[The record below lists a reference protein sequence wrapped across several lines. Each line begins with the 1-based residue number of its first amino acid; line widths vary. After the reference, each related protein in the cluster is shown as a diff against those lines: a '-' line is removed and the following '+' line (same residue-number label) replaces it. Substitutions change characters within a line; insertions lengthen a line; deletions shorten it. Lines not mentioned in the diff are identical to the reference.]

1 MAKKLSKVG
10 IVTNQLVLPHQVT
23 QSIDAFT
30 GEEDYDIN
38 LSGSLAI
45 TGSTT
50 IKLGG
55 LTISDSVLGPG
66 SLNVTNITASNLQVV
81 NISSSFVTSSTIYT
95 SGSNIFGDEPSDTHT
110 FIGGITASG
119 VMSASGVVFGSQVRT
134 PAVFTNTI
142 TEKTSTSGVTIEG
155 TLLKDNNIST
165 AGTITAGGNTSIP
178 RNSKFILDGDDGS
191 NSYITQTTSNIL
203 QIVNQGNTLISA
215 GSANLTFT
223 SIPVIISNQ
232 NFTVTGGVITG
243 DGAGLTNIPA
253 AGITGLNLSR
263 IESGSVTASIS
274 PDKGFEVNTN
284 ITSSGNISA
293 NGNIQNLDGYALFQR
308 TSTGVD
314 SVLNVRQ
321 LSTGNI
327 AEFGTNTNNELV
339 IIKSDGKVGIG
350 TNSPT
355 EALHTK
361 TTGNTVAKFETSLSS
376 DLAIQLTNSQGSM
389 FFGLGGGE
397 EFAVGTTSDLNG
409 TDNLFIIEQNGNVG
423 IGNTSPSQKL
433 DVTGNIKVSGDI
445 ETATFTNPTLDIAAG
460 SANMTANIPL
470 TFGALLA
477 ANLGR
482 LDIKHDN
489 SNGSITNR
497 SGDLTIGNTAANSE
511 IILDSTNG
519 VKISNIADN
528 SNTGYKTVVVD
539 TSTGQL
545 YRTGSYGGGGGGGGA
560 GIFIQT
566 GSYYATTNDLQ
577 VTGSLTAEGLNV
589 TSAIS
594 ASMGAAPYMK
604 LNLERQL
611 FGDTD
616 GNSNGAT
623 FVLDQNSGFAVGS
636 PIISLDG
643 AVTINDSS
651 NNYDFRVESNGNA
664 NMLFVDAGTNRVGIG
679 TNSPT
684 EALDVTGNIVASGEM
699 ECTKFVANAAGGFEF
714 EIDGDN
720 QFNMIHNFANR
731 SMFFTTAAGTGTINF
746 GTNAQNSQV
755 SITSAGNLNVVND
768 LTVGGS
774 VTTGAITASGD
785 ISCSFQESTITATT
799 GSFNHIITDG
809 ETLEFRDAT
818 TRAKVGA
825 LKFDATNGL
834 EVKDSAGNEG
844 KLKTKELNIPSGGSM
859 IIDASQI
866 NFNSLP
872 TSDPGVAGRLWRD
885 SRDGKIV
892 VSG

>member
-155 TLLKDNNIST
+155 TLLKDNNVTTTDITT

-178 RNSKFILDGDDGS
+178 ASSKLLLDGPSGNDYLEANVSFFNIYRNGS
-191 NSYITQTTSNIL
+191 QRISIGANSTDFFNSGTNGV
-203 QIVNQGNTLISA
+203 QIINTPLK
-215 GSANLTFT
+215 
-223 SIPVIISNQ
+223 
-232 NFTVTGGVITG
+232 VTGVGYISSSGNIETDG
-243 DGAGLTNIPA
+243 YFSGSGAGLTNIPA

-263 IESGSVTASIS
+263 IASGSVTASIA

-293 NGNIQNLDGYALFQR
+293 NGNIQNLDGSALFQR
-308 TSTGVD
+308 TSTGAN

-339 IIKSDGKVGIG
+339 VILSDGKVGIG

-355 EALHTK
+355 EAL
-361 TTGNTVAKFETSLSS
+361 
-376 DLAIQLTNSQGSM
+376 
-389 FFGLGGGE
+389 
-397 EFAVGTTSDLNG
+397 
-409 TDNLFIIEQNGNVG
+409 
-423 IGNTSPSQKL
+423 

-445 ETATFTNPTLDIAAG
+445 EAATFTNPTLDIADG
-460 SANMTANIPL
+460 SANMTVNLPL
-470 TFGALLA
+470 TFGDLLQA
-477 ANLGR
+477 DVGR
-482 LDIKHDN
+482 LNISHDN

-497 SGDLTIGNTAANSE
+497 TGDLTIANSNGAVVM
-511 IILDSTNG
+511 DATDG
-519 VKISNIADN
+519 VKILNIADN

-539 TSTGQL
+539 TSNGKL

-577 VTGSLTAEGLNV
+577 VTGSTIFKGKAGGSSQVLELKNATSQGSILKIHSDHPQSNRPIGIYFSGSGNTTDEDFSIGINRVNGTFAIGAGAENAMYASPVFEMGTTGDITASGNLKLSN
-589 TSAIS
+589 TSPLIQFD
-594 ASMGAAPYMK
+594 
-604 LNLERQL
+604 ET
-611 FGDTD
+611 DTTD
-616 GNSNGAT
+616 ENWA
-623 FVLDQNSGFAVGS
+623 FINSGGTMTLRTANDAFSAY
-636 PIISLDG
+636 
-643 AVTINDSS
+643 VTRMT
-651 NNYDFRVESNGNA
+651 FLQNGN
-664 NMLFVDAGTNRVGIG
+664 VGIG
-679 TNSPT
+679 NASPA
-684 EALDVTGNIVASGEM
+684 EALDVTGNINASGEI

-720 QFNMIHNFANR
+720 QFNMVHNFANR
-731 SMFFTTAAGTGTINF
+731 SMFFVTAAGTGTINF
-746 GTNAQNSQV
+746 GTNNVNSQV

-774 VTTGAITASGD
+774 VDTGAITASGN

-834 EVKDSAGNEG
+834 EVRDSAGNEG
-844 KLKTKELNIPSGGSM
+844 KLKTSELNIPSGGSM
-859 IIDASQI
+859 IINASQI

-872 TSDPGVAGRLWRD
+872 TSDPRISGRLYM
-885 SRDGKIV
+885 DGRSGAV
-892 VSG
+892 LVSLA